1 MLILIIGNAVLAQQ
15 PSANVP
21 GDSSGRER
29 LYYIIGG
36 VAALT
41 ILIFII
47 AFWYG
52 TRKKTEKKG
61 SARNIPREARRRS
74 VPSMVKNY
82 AKQALAIKNDV
93 SVSDTQSNR
102 STYSGGVLKS
112 GLEQRYAKY
121 YIHVPADSNTTPPE
135 HRYSLDGRLQS
146 QTRSDYDAR
155 SRYTRDTYRQSFDPA
170 YFSNYSRGYNEM
182 FSDIGANHYYSS
194 SELQDFPSE
203 EWKEGYSENS
213 GIGVLG
219 SRFVYPSQ
227 VSMAHTHSQISL
239 PQSQISLATR
249 SQATGFYSHTYQYS
263 DGEQIPYG
271 PSTSASTHNSHMMRV
286 LEADDRLHG
295 SSSNLSQLD
304 SATSPMSDSAKP
316 RTLDFKTG
324 KRDIGIID
332 TIPDLFYQG
341 APPMIDID
349 VNSSVS
355 INKTSNMTGRVIYPQ
370 FPVFEMGQKEEEES
384 DHVIL
389 EMGDRISEHSEINR
403 RNSSAAEL
411 NRISVDWDKEVELVK
426 AKSHPVIYAE
436 DSGSEDGPSSF
447 ASAPTLVG
455 ISSPDIKSGHISILQ
470 KLLPEINETEHA
482 DREIAVDAEEK
493 RMSLDVTREGLQV
506 RNEITSNLFVIDSPS
521 ELEPNDTQGMVSNTY
536 DVETCGQE
544 LFNPT
549 QNTAGDSASQPII
562 LHREEKLNEEKSAPD
577 KDKISLEDS
586 LAHIPSITAANY
598 ASIQDMITENKE
610 WYL

>member
-112 GLEQRYAKY
+112 DLEQRYAKY
-121 YIHVPADSNTTPPE
+121 YIHAPTDSITSPPE
-135 HRYSLDGRLQS
+135 HRYSLDGRLES

-170 YFSNYSRGYNEM
+170 YFNYNRGYNEM
-182 FSDIGANHYYSS
+182 FSDIGAHNYYSR
-194 SELQDFPSE
+194 SELPDFPSE
-203 EWKEGYSENS
+203 EWKEGYPESTGS
-213 GIGVLG
+213 VVLG

-227 VSMAHTHSQISL
+227 VSMAQTHSQISL
-239 PQSQISLATR
+239 AQSQISLATR
-249 SQATGFYSHTYQYS
+249 SQATGFYSHTYQHS
-263 DGEQIPYG
+263 DSEQIPYG
-271 PSTSASTHNSHMMRV
+271 PSASASTHNSHMMRV
-286 LEADDRLHG
+286 FESDDRLQG
-295 SSSNLSQLD
+295 SSSNLD

-324 KRDIGIID
+324 IRDIGIID
-332 TIPDLFYQG
+332 TIPDSLFYQG
-341 APPMIDID
+341 VPPMTDID

-370 FPVFEMGQKEEEES
+370 FPIFEMGKKEDEKN

-411 NRISVDWDKEVELVK
+411 NRISEDRDREVELVK